1 MPIYDYACDACGPF
15 TAMRPMAQF
24 RDPCTCP
31 ECGTAVARAFLSAP
45 AIVVGN
51 ANGRVARAVTSPS
64 ATDPSRASSAHPAG
78 CGCCMRR
85 PPIPSALSSTG
96 RVFSSNGPLPR
107 SGR

>member
-1 MPIYDYACDACGPF
+1 
-15 TAMRPMAQF
+15 
-24 RDPCTCP
+24 
-31 ECGTAVARAFLSAP
+31 
-45 AIVVGN
+45 
-51 ANGRVARAVTSPS
+51 VTSPS

-96 RVFSSNGPLPR
+96 RVFSSNGPRPR